1 MHVSIVLTL
10 FEYCFPMG
18 KFLFMNFYNV
28 KMFGRNNKAVKSF
41 FGRSP
46 RGFEWVYLFS
56 VIFLVLVGFMRIK
69 KGGMTVSIALRYADE
84 SKLNDEDREKFCEGK
99 AF

>member
-46 RGFEWVYLFS
+46 RGFE
-56 VIFLVLVGFMRIK
+56 
-69 KGGMTVSIALRYADE
+69 
-84 SKLNDEDREKFCEGK
+84 
-99 AF
+99 